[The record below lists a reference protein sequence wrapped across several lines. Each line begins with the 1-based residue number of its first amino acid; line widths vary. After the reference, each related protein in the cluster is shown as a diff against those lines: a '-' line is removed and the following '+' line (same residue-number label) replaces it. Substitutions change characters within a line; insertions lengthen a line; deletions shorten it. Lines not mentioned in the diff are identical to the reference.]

1 MAGKKKGLGKGLDA
15 LLGGINP
22 PPSRVVEPAQAS
34 AQNLSDVSDVATQQ
48 APASDRVAGDRSSG
62 DGDSRANKRA
72 VASIEPNR
80 PSPHAV
86 VQVPVEQCQRGE
98 FQPRRAIDGEGLEE
112 LAASIKSQGVM
123 QPIILRELAPGSSS
137 AARYE
142 IVAGERRW
150 RASQLAGLTRVPAI
164 VRELDDEAA
173 GAMALIEN
181 LQREDLNAMDQAHAL
196 ARLAEQF
203 DLTHQQIAD
212 LVGKSRAAVSNHLRL
227 LGLHA
232 KVQQLLENGDLEM
245 GHARALLALGR
256 DSQYKLARD
265 VANRCLTVRQTE
277 ALVKKQLN
285 PAKRKKAGGA
295 AAEGPDANI
304 ERLQNDLAEKLGVP
318 VQVKHRAGGGGQ
330 LLLKYHSLD
339 ELDGILAHIK

>member
-22 PPSRVVEPAQAS
+22 PPSRVVTSAPAS
-34 AQNLSDVSDVATQQ
+34 AQNLDDVS
-48 APASDRVAGDRSSG
+48 
-62 DGDSRANKRA
+62 A
-72 VASIEPNR
+72 VAETKAQNNGDKNATSIDAAASNGGVTAIEPKR
-80 PSPHAV
+80 PPVDAV
-86 VQVPVEQCQRGE
+86 VQVPIEQCQRGE
-98 FQPRRAIDGEGLEE
+98 FQPRRAIENEGLEE

-123 QPIILRELAPGSSS
+123 QPIILRELKQRSNDS
-137 AARYE
+137 ARYE

-203 DLTHQQIAD
+203 ELTHQQIAD

-227 LGLHA
+227 LGLHS

-256 DSQYKLARD
+256 DSQYKTARE

-277 ALVKKQLN
+277 ALVKKQLK
-285 PAKRKKAGGA
+285 PAKQQQAGA
-295 AAEGPDANI
+295 APAPGADANI

-318 VQVKHRAGGGGQ
+318 VQLKHGRGGGGQ

>member
-1 MAGKKKGLGKGLDA
+1 
-15 LLGGINP
+15 
-22 PPSRVVEPAQAS
+22 
-34 AQNLSDVSDVATQQ
+34 
-48 APASDRVAGDRSSG
+48 
-62 DGDSRANKRA
+62 
-72 VASIEPNR
+72 
-80 PSPHAV
+80 
-86 VQVPVEQCQRGE
+86 
-98 FQPRRAIDGEGLEE
+98 
-112 LAASIKSQGVM
+112 
-123 QPIILRELAPGSSS
+123 
-137 AARYE
+137 
-142 IVAGERRW
+142 
-150 RASQLAGLTRVPAI
+150 
-164 VRELDDEAA
+164 
-173 GAMALIEN
+173 
-181 LQREDLNAMDQAHAL
+181 
-196 ARLAEQF
+196 
-203 DLTHQQIAD
+203 
-212 LVGKSRAAVSNHLRL
+212 
-227 LGLHA
+227 
-232 KVQQLLENGDLEM
+232 VQQLLENGDLEM